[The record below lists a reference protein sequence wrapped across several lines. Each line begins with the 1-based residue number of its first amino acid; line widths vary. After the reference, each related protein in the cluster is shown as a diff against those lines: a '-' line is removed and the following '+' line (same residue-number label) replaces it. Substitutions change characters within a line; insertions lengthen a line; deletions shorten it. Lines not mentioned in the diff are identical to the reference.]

1 MPGTSS
7 ASATLAFPNA
17 RWDWA
22 RRYGAARQWRGVPH
36 GSLDLADARGEA
48 GVFLSIFL
56 RDITERQRVDQALL
70 ASRDELTRLSNALL
84 HVREQE
90 KNTLRGNCMTTSAR
104 A

>member
-1 MPGTSS
+1 ME
-7 ASATLAFPNA
+7 ASISQT
-17 RWDWA
+17 R
-22 RRYGAARQWRGVPH
+22 
-36 GSLDLADARGEA
+36 SEA

-56 RDITERQRVDQALL
+56 RDITERQRMEQTLL

-90 KNTLRGNCMTTSAR
+90 KSILRGNCTTTSAR